1 MKKLSLYTLFFLMF
15 VFQQNTYSGSIK
27 NFSAFYDKD
36 FNFSKELK
44 VDDPTNK
51 IIIVFNPGQRYADV
65 KSRKCDKHS
74 TPVNLISMA
83 GDKIDGK
90 EIIVYNFCTGKLAGD
105 SSKNFWSNKWHPP
118 YKGKTKLEKRVDAN
132 LKLIKQFVELGVP
145 HKQII
150 ITGHSCGGL
159 VTLLLASQYLEKFG
173 GGIAMNHACYGR
185 LSEKKKN
192 YDKVYQDLPSVAW
205 QRDKEISIISQSK
218 SMPILI
224 FTHPL
229 DKWDGSYSDWV
240 EKIPG
245 IKRIIISE
253 NYTIKGRNCKK
264 GGHVAYKYHR
274 IATAACFQEYNSTI
288 KEYIASRIK

>member
-1 MKKLSLYTLFFLMF
+1 M
-15 VFQQNTYSGSIK
+15 
-27 NFSAFYDKD
+27 
-36 FNFSKELK
+36 
-44 VDDPTNK
+44 
-51 IIIVFNPGQRYADV
+51 
-65 KSRKCDKHS
+65 
-74 TPVNLISMA
+74 
-83 GDKIDGK
+83 
-90 EIIVYNFCTGKLAGD
+90 
-105 SSKNFWSNKWHPP
+105 
-118 YKGKTKLEKRVDAN
+118 
-132 LKLIKQFVELGVP
+132 ELGVP

-159 VTLLLASQYLEKFG
+159 VTLLLTSQYLEKFG

-205 QRDKEISIISQSK
+205 QRDKEISIISQGK
-218 SMPILI
+218 NMPILI

-229 DKWDGSYSDWV
+229 DKWNGLYSDWV

-245 IKRIIISE
+245 VKRIIISE
-253 NYTIKGRNCKK
+253 NYTIKGRDCKK

-288 KEYIASRIK
+288 KKYIVSRIK